1 MNVFEFPKL
10 VPVYDIVDAWVK
22 ENPPGTRK
30 PITRAEKWK
39 RAKKRKA
46 ARRQRKRN

>member
-10 VPVYDIVDAWVK
+10 VPVYDIVEAWAK
-22 ENPPGTRK
+22 ENPPAIRK
-30 PITRAEKWK
+30 TMTRAEKWR

-46 ARRQRKRN
+46 TRKQRKSH